1 MKSVNVTGSFLVLA
15 LVFSTMSSPLYAQS
29 ETSVM
34 KSFRDNS
41 VGIATSSLSVRQ
53 IKEKLLRLRSDS
65 PSLSSNEFNINL
77 KKRSIQNNSL
87 F

>member
-77 KKRSIQNNSL
+77 KKKIDSK
-87 F
+87 